1 VTTNPYLQVT
11 CEILGALDQV
21 TRAGQS
27 PLMRKVLDILRRE
40 ALRPDLR
47 LAQPEVAALMG
58 AIEDLEHEA
67 ARRAPD
73 PAAFNRR
80 AQVVVAALSAS

>member
-1 VTTNPYLQVT
+1 MTNPVLEVT
-11 CEILGALDQV
+11 CELLGALDQV
-21 TRAGQS
+21 TRSGQS

-47 LAQPEVAALMG
+47 LGQPEVDAVMG
-58 AIEDLEHEA
+58 AIQDLEHEA
-67 ARRAPD
+67 ARLAPD

>member
-1 VTTNPYLQVT
+1 MTNPVLEVT
-11 CEILGALDQV
+11 CELLGALDQV
-21 TRAGQS
+21 TRSGQS

-47 LAQPEVAALMG
+47 LGQLEVDAVMG
-58 AIEDLEHEA
+58 AIQDLEHEA
-67 ARRAPD
+67 ARLAPD